1 MLFYYIKLAVFSLKR
16 TPLLSFLM
24 IATISVGIAATMI
37 TYTVSYMMNKDPIP
51 SKSDRLFTV
60 HLSSWSQ
67 EQMFR
72 MRDGKEDI
80 PVFVTYQDAMNL
92 YRQKAGV
99 NQTIISSHKAMARS
113 STQPINEAIS
123 TYIRPTT
130 REFFDM
136 FEAPFLYGA
145 PWTSLDDEQGIQV
158 VILSK
163 QRNERLFDGQ
173 NSIGKE
179 VLISGR
185 LHRVVGVLDDWPLI
199 PRFYLEGPEM
209 FAEARDMFIPF
220 RAQINNEWLSTKDT
234 SMYCWGS
241 YDLSELSSVLNSE
254 CVWLY
259 FWVELDSAEQR
270 GDYLNFVNNYA
281 MEQQELGRFP
291 REQMNRVLDVNE
303 FIKYSKIVGSDSKIA
318 VWLAGAFLIACLLNC
333 MSLMM
338 TKFHGKGSEVGLR
351 RAIGASKQ
359 DIAWQFSF
367 EAMIIGFVGGV
378 VGLVLA
384 NIGLSVTAQV
394 YSHLNAQLMTMNVE
408 LVMITILMSVTTSI
422 LFGGYPIYRACQIQ
436 PSSQLK
442 SL

>member
-1 MLFYYIKLAVFSLKR
+1 MLIYYIKLAVISLRR

-37 TYTVSYMMNKDPIP
+37 TYTVSYMMSKDPIP
-51 SKSDRLFTV
+51 SKSERLFTV
-60 HLSSWSQ
+60 HLSSWSPD
-67 EQMFR
+67 QMFR

-80 PVFVTYQDAMNL
+80 PMFVTYQDAMNL
-92 YRQKAGV
+92 YRQKVGV

-130 REFFDM
+130 HEFFGM
-136 FEAPFLYGA
+136 FEAPFLYGN
-145 PWTSLDDEQGIQV
+145 PWSSLEDEQGTQV
-158 VILSK
+158 VVLSK

-179 VLISGR
+179 VLIGG
-185 LHRVVGVLDDWPLI
+185 LLYRVVGVLDDWPLI
-199 PRFYLEGPEM
+199 PRFYLEGSEM
-209 FAEARDMFIPF
+209 FTEARDMFIPF
-220 RAQINNEWLSTKDT
+220 RTQVNNNWLSTKDT
-234 SMYCWGS
+234 SIYCWGD
-241 YDLSELSSVLNSE
+241 YDLNELNSVLNSE

-259 FWVELDSAEQR
+259 FWVELNSAEQR
-270 GDYLNFVNNYA
+270 SDYLNFVNNYA
-281 MEQQELGRFP
+281 MEQREFGRFP
-291 REQMNRVLDVNE
+291 REQMNRVFDVNE
-303 FIKYSKIVGSDSKIA
+303 FIKYSKVVSSDSKIA
-318 VWLAGAFLIACLLNC
+318 VWLAVAFLIACLLNC

-351 RAIGASKQ
+351 RAIGASQQ
-359 DIAWQFSF
+359 DIACQFTC
-367 EAMIIGFVGGV
+367 EAVLIGFAGGV
-378 VGLVLA
+378 LGLVLA

-394 YSHLNAQLMTMNVE
+394 YSHLNAQLMTMNIE
-408 LVMITILMSVTTSI
+408 LVMITILVSVATSI
-422 LFGGYPIYRACQIQ
+422 LFGGYPIYRACKIQ